1 MPLNSRR
8 NIEVNARREAKV
20 KKKERKKK
28 IEADLGVDI
37 LMQQQA
43 ELSVLRPEGIR
54 LQQQAGALVED
65 LTEIIPDVSRSL
77 SY

>member
-1 MPLNSRR
+1 
-8 NIEVNARREAKV
+8 
-20 KKKERKKK
+20 
-28 IEADLGVDI
+28 
-37 LMQQQA
+37 MQQQA

-77 SY
+77 S